1 MDLPC
6 FLLSWLRNLQLIPLT
21 QSHTSWRRRLGIPN
35 WEEKK
40 RVMISF
46 FTGSQELFDHIKA
59 IPQIWHPK
67 TFNWSQKGRWSF
79 GSLCCFDATHSR
91 LETLKNIAYL
101 EIIFTNY
108 PSSVVCLI
116 NEMKYLYFFQF
127 SAHCIIMLEG
137 KKITYSW
144 FGACLEFLILYSWTS
159 S

>member
-35 WEEKK
+35 WEEK

-127 SAHCIIMLEG
+127 SAHCTKMLEG